1 MQTIDLKTMTTV
13 ELKATAYDQLVV
25 ARNAQQ
31 AAELINAEIELRGQT
46 VTPEVLPEADEEKK
60 DPECPSSPSESAL

>member
-1 MQTIDLKTMTTV
+1 MQTIDLKSMTTV

-31 AAELINAEIELRGQT
+31 AADLINAEIELRGKAI
-46 VTPEVLPEADEEKK
+46 PEVLSEPEEERK
-60 DPECPSSPSESAL
+60 DPECPSSLSELES

>member
-1 MQTIDLKTMTTV
+1 MQMIDLKSMTTV

-31 AAELINAEIELRGQT
+31 AADLINAEIELRGKT
-46 VTPEVLPEADEEKK
+46 IPEVESGPEEERK
-60 DPECPSSPSESAL
+60 DPECPSSPSELA